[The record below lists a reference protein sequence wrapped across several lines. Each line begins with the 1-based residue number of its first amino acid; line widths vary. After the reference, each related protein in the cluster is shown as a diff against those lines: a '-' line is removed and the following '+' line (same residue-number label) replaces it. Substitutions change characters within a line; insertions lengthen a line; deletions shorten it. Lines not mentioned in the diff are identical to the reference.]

1 MRVAVITP
9 YYREDLDTLRR
20 CHDSVLRQTYPCTH
34 IFVADGHP
42 QQEIYSWKAQHFSMA
57 VSHGD
62 YGDTPRGIGSI
73 SAFNQGFDA
82 VAYLDADNWYAEDHI
97 ESLVRACSEHD
108 LAVAFSSRRI
118 VLSTGEHCPFV
129 DSDEVDGR
137 HVDTSCFFITA
148 KAAFVASLWA
158 MMDPR
163 YSVIGDRLL
172 LHVVKARGLRH
183 GWTGQQT
190 LYYESRWRVHFE
202 AMGKAPPPDAHSIDL
217 SHLSEPYSP
226 EKSIARLG
234 FDPLS

>member
-1 MRVAVITP
+1 MAVITP
-9 YYREDLDTLRR
+9 YHREPTETLRR
-20 CHDSVLRQTYPCTH
+20 CHDSVLQQTHPCTH
-34 IFVADGHP
+34 IMVADGHP
-42 QQEIYSWKAQHFSMA
+42 QPEIASWTAQHFA
-57 VSHGD
+57 LPVSHRD
-62 YGDTPRGIGSI
+62 YGNTPRAIGSM

-82 VAYLDADNWYAEDHI
+82 IAYLDADNWYSGDHI
-97 ESLVRACSEHD
+97 ESLVTRCSDEGW
-108 LAVAFSSRRI
+108 AVGFSGRRI

-129 DSDEVDGR
+129 DADEGDGR

-148 KAAFVASLWA
+148 KAAFLASVWA

-163 YSVIGDRLL
+163 FAAIGDRLL

-183 GWTGQQT
+183 GWTGRQT
-190 LYYESRWRVHFE
+190 LYYESRWPVHFE